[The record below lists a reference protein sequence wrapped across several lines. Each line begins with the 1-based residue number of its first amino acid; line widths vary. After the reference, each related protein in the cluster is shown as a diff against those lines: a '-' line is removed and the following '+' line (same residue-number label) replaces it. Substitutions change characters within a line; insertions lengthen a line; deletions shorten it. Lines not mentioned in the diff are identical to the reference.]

1 MPETGESRA
10 ALAAW
15 PTGLDALAAGWQPLV
30 RGFLRSAEGRR
41 LSDFLQ
47 ARLAAGATVYPPE
60 PLRALQLT
68 PPEAVRVVILGQ
80 DPYHGPRQA
89 CGLAFA
95 VAPGVRPPPSLR
107 NIYKEL
113 ARECGQPPG
122 TDQPL
127 AHWARQGVLL
137 LNTSLTVEAG
147 QAGSH
152 ARIGWQ
158 ALTSQIFDRLVA
170 GPRQLAF
177 LLWGAHAQALRP
189 AGADAQRHLWLAANH
204 PSPLSAQR
212 PPVPFIG
219 CGHFGQVNDFLRRQ
233 GEPAI
238 DWLGNARAVA
248 PTCPRPPFDGIIAS
262 SLPER
267 WPSG

>member
-1 MPETGESRA
+1 MKIPTLHASWQGALGAEFEKPYFQKLSAFVDKERA
-10 ALAAW
+10 A
-15 PTGLDALAAGWQPLV
+15 GQV
-30 RGFLRSAEGRR
+30 F
-41 LSDFLQ
+41 
-47 ARLAAGATVYPPE
+47 PPE
-60 PLRALQLT
+60 DEVFTALQHT
-68 PPEAVRVVILGQ
+68 PLDAVRVVILGQ

-113 ARECGQPPG
+113 AREFGQPPG

-170 GPRQLAF
+170 GPRPLAF

>member
-1 MPETGESRA
+1 M
-10 ALAAW
+10 
-15 PTGLDALAAGWQPLV
+15 
-30 RGFLRSAEGRR
+30 
-41 LSDFLQ
+41 
-47 ARLAAGATVYPPE
+47 
-60 PLRALQLT
+60 
-68 PPEAVRVVILGQ
+68 
-80 DPYHGPRQA
+80 
-89 CGLAFA
+89 
-95 VAPGVRPPPSLR
+95 RPPPSLR

-113 ARECGQPPG
+113 AREFGQPPG

-170 GPRQLAF
+170 GPRPLAF